1 MMFLFR
7 EDKLGKNLVA
17 EYLPAGAKHQTAPPA
32 DSKSMKIAGRH
43 VFLSFYLADVTR
55 MYLQLNSFIRSGLLL
70 LAKKFEQLAK
80 TNGSEILKTNCKLKK
95 HPIQSLDGLKFVFY
109 FQPLGYS

>member
-1 MMFLFR
+1 
-7 EDKLGKNLVA
+7 
-17 EYLPAGAKHQTAPPA
+17 
-32 DSKSMKIAGRH
+32 
-43 VFLSFYLADVTR
+43 

-109 FQPLGYS
+109 FQPLGYG